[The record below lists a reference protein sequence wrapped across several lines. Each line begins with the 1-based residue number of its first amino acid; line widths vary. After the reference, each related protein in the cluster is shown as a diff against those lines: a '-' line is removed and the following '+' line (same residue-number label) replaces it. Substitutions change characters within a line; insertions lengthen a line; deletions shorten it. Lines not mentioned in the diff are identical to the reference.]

1 MAQKNWKWLNMAE
14 SSWNSWK
21 RQEMDGNGWK
31 SFALNGRNLLEK
43 AVMTEMAGNVWKII
57 VFGNF

>member
-1 MAQKNWKWLNMAE
+1 MAE